1 MLKTWDGIKSII
13 NINKKE
19 KKDINC
25 LKVDDQQA
33 TDPFVISNY
42 FNKFFTTIAKKI
54 ESKIVQ
60 TDKKYSDFL
69 DNPLEK
75 MFFRIPAE
83 PNEVQ
88 SLIKTLNLEKATGPN
103 SISTKL
109 LKAFDKTISVPLAN
123 LINLSF
129 EKGVFLKF

>member
-1 MLKTWDGIKSII
+1 MLKIWDGIKSII

-19 KKDINC
+19 KRDINC
-25 LKVDDQQA
+25 LKEDDQQA

-54 ESKIVQ
+54 ERKIVQ
-60 TDKKYSDFL
+60 RNKKYSDFL

-75 MFFRIPAE
+75 TFFLTPTE

-88 SLIKTLNLEKATGPN
+88 FLIKTMNLKKAT
-103 SISTKL
+103 
-109 LKAFDKTISVPLAN
+109 
-123 LINLSF
+123 
-129 EKGVFLKF
+129 

>member
-60 TDKKYSDFL
+60 KVFNKDIESQKKL
-69 DNPLEK
+69 Q
-75 MFFRIPAE
+75 E
-83 PNEVQ
+83 PIVY
-88 SLIKTLNLEKATGPN
+88 L
-103 SISTKL
+103 
-109 LKAFDKTISVPLAN
+109 
-123 LINLSF
+123 
-129 EKGVFLKF
+129 